1 MSDIRPRG
9 TTRRAV
15 LGALG
20 VLPAFAARSLA
31 AAAEALSPS
40 QMFRQA
46 PPPVTAA
53 GQVLNVME
61 FEALARDALPPAHFG
76 YIATGADDDRTVS
89 RNHDAFAHYEIR
101 SRRFVDVSRIDT
113 SLQVLGAA
121 WSTPLYLSAVS
132 GQRAFHADGELGTAR
147 AARRRISTGCASW
160 CRSSFW

>member
-1 MSDIRPRG
+1 MMSDIRPRG

-89 RNHDAFAHYEIR
+89 RNHECVRALRDPVAAVRGRVPHRHIAASPGR
-101 SRRFVDVSRIDT
+101 SVVHAPLLVG
-113 SLQVLGAA
+113 SLRPACIPRG
-121 WSTPLYLSAVS
+121 
-132 GQRAFHADGELGTAR
+132 R
-147 AARRRISTGCASW
+147 
-160 CRSSFW
+160 